1 MTGIKQVVTGVKQD
15 IKGVQQDLKSE
26 VQTASEAILT
36 SVTAGQSQLLD
47 LIKKLSEKS
56 EPVKHEPTSHVV

>member
-1 MTGIKQVVTGVKQD
+1 MTGIKHVVTGVKQD

-36 SVTAGQSQLLD
+36 SVTAGQSQLLE
-47 LIKKLSEKS
+47 LIRKLGEKS
-56 EPVKHEPTSHVV
+56 DPVKNESASHVS

>member
-1 MTGIKQVVTGVKQD
+1 MSGIQQAVTGVKQD

-36 SVTAGQSQLLD
+36 SVTAGQSQLLE
-47 LIKKLSEKS
+47 LIRKLGEKS
-56 EPVKHEPTSHVV
+56 DPVKLEPTSHVV

>member
-1 MTGIKQVVTGVKQD
+1 MTGIKHVVTGVKQD

-56 EPVKHEPTSHVV
+56 ESVKDGPTSHVV

>member
-26 VQTASEAILT
+26 VQTASEEILT

-47 LIKKLSEKS
+47 LIKKLGEKS
-56 EPVKHEPTSHVV
+56 EPVKNEPTSHVV